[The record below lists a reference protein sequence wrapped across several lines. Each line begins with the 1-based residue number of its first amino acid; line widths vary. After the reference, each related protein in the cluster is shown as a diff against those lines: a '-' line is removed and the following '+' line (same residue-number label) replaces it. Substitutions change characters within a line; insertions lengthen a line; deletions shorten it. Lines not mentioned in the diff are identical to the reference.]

1 MATSESQGVM
11 EEALY
16 NEICRVWE
24 QFRIANLNVRYYGSL
39 AQRRRFWNSRLQI
52 AIAVCSLAALVIFAS
67 PELRSTWL
75 IYAAVVSSGFATVI
89 AGALPFLGWDEDA
102 RKYSFLNR
110 SYQLVENQTR
120 ELLVGMRR
128 SETLT
133 PQLLGR
139 SEMVLD
145 SMSRLQGL
153 DEEEYSQ
160 RALAEKEALGEE
172 VNQTFPPDY
181 LCNNL

>member
-1 MATSESQGVM
+1 MATSEIQGVI

-24 QFRIANLNVRYYGSL
+24 QFRIAILNLRYYGSL
-39 AQRRRFWNSRLQI
+39 AQRKRFWNSLFQI
-52 AIAVCSLAALVIFAS
+52 VIAVSSLIALVIFAN
-67 PELRSTWL
+67 PELRSHL
-75 IYAAVVSSGFATVI
+75 IIPAVISSGFATI
-89 AGALPFLGWDEDA
+89 TAGALPFLGWDEDA

-110 SYQLVENQTR
+110 SYQLVENQIR
-120 ELLVGMRR
+120 ELLVHMRR

-153 DEEEYSQ
+153 DEEEYSK
-160 RALAEKEALGEE
+160 RALAEKDALSEE
-172 VNQTFPPDY
+172 VNQTFPANY
-181 LCNNL
+181 VWNNL